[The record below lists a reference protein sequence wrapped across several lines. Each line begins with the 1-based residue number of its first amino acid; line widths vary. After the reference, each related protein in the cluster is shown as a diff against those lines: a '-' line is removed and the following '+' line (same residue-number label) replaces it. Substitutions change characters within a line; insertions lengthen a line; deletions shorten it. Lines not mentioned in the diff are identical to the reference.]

1 MSKYKYK
8 GFVKQNFVVLVE
20 SKKDEA
26 ATKISCTRDEA
37 LNLMAAF
44 EIILSHQKG
53 FEMGWNFLRTDD
65 AVVTMIRK
73 KDYKYISKS
82 QEDEEEEDDEDE
94 DDGEPFNPLYDFLFK
109 DEKKGNSVAS
119 SEYKK
124 YMKGLT
130 GGKNGKETA
139 DQKG

>member
-53 FEMGWNFLRTDD
+53 FEFGWNFIRTDE
-65 AVVTMIRK
+65 AVITMIRK

-82 QEDEEEEDDEDE
+82 QEEEDDEDE
-94 DDGEPFNPLYDFLFK
+94 DDDKSFSPVYDFLFNH
-109 DEKKGNSVAS
+109 EKERDPEAA

-124 YMKGLT
+124 YIRGLV
-130 GGKNGKETA
+130 GGKNGKETTA
-139 DQKG
+139 QKD